1 MGVLRIMMLKKLLSV
16 SLLMS
21 LVGCGGSSDD
31 RQTSIAPVTV
41 ESTSSLVSFYI
52 APWQSKTGT
61 LTLTNDNTGN
71 VQSIAVADINNV
83 TLSAATLN
91 FYRVEFVSDGTTIP
105 CPSFA
110 GCGRTFRDNPYD
122 ENNNRRLDYQEVMD
136 MTLSYRADF
145 VAAPGE
151 NKLYL
156 SPVSSVISDEN
167 LDITLESLSA
177 TPFYHLTHSQ
187 LNDNLEAE
195 LLTNALTFG
204 VILKRAADLEES
216 LNTTGNSV
224 IEQQAQ
230 LVSLPFYRT
239 YADRYVSENLLNVN
253 GNQLLQAVV
262 GEVKQKLASIG
273 DAQNIAT
280 RALEQP
286 QLHSKELLEDV
297 RNILG
302 VARLQE
308 QKYSDELTENLTE
321 FEDILDQESQQTLI
335 VLANVLYDVVYNF
348 SPLNDTDAGIYTLQG
363 LTINYQHSP
372 YSWEIT
378 GQYDNHDVQIDLSI
392 PQWRVSGLLGNQV
405 SGIMNAKVT
414 GSDTQLNVD
423 ARELVVSFDGT
434 DDPFSAEQSETTGQL
449 KIATNVSLENEHS
462 TLTGDIKLTAN
473 RFVTP
478 FEELVTVLSGFD
490 FKGQLISENQTT
502 PFNLQAIEAT
512 PFIDEVSANIV
523 FAVQLMMSLNGAK
536 DFQFAYVGR
545 LNRLAEISNAE
556 LALRLKNRALEINLR
571 TVGNNIN
578 AVIKGAQGRWL
589 DVKQKGRNYSGGLYF
604 GDTQIADVTAVRGV
618 PGILFPD
625 GTFESLF

>member
-1 MGVLRIMMLKKLLSV
+1 MFKKLISV

-31 RQTSIAPVTV
+31 KTTDTLPVML
-41 ESTSSLVSFYI
+41 ETSSTVSFYI
-52 APWQSKTGT
+52 APWQAKSGT
-61 LTLTNDNTGN
+61 LTLINDSTGSVEN
-71 VQSIAVADINNV
+71 SDVVDINNV
-83 TLSAATLN
+83 TLPAATLN
-91 FYRVEFVSDGTTIP
+91 FHRVEFVSDGTTLP

-122 ENNNRRLDYQEVMD
+122 ENSNRRIDYQEVMD

-156 SPVSSVISDEN
+156 SPVSSLISDDN

-204 VILKRAADLEES
+204 VILKRAADIEES

-230 LVSLPFYRT
+230 LASLPFYRT
-239 YADRYVSENLLNVN
+239 YADRYVSENLLNVE
-253 GNQLLQAVV
+253 GNPLLQSVV

-273 DAQNIAT
+273 DAENIAQ
-280 RALEQP
+280 RELSQQ

-308 QKYSDELTENLTE
+308 QKYSDELLQNLTE
-321 FEDILDQESQQTLI
+321 FKDILDEESQQTLI
-335 VLANVLYDVVYNF
+335 VLANVLYDVIYNF

-363 LTINYQHSP
+363 LTIDYQQSP
-372 YSWEIT
+372 YSWAIS
-378 GQYDNHDVQIDLSI
+378 GQYDNHAVEIDLTI
-392 PQWRVSGLLGNQV
+392 PQWQISGLLGNKV
-405 SGIMNAKVT
+405 SGVMSAKVT
-414 GSDTQLNVD
+414 GQDTQLSVD
-423 ARELVVSFDGT
+423 VSDLVVSFDGT
-434 DDPFSAEQSETTGQL
+434 DDPFSDEQSDTTGQL
-449 KIATNVSLENEHS
+449 TIATNVTLENES
-462 TLTGDIKLTAN
+462 SRLTGGINLTAN

-478 FEELVTVLSGFD
+478 FEELVTVLTGFD
-490 FKGQLISENQTT
+490 FKGQLDSASQTT
-502 PFNLQAIEAT
+502 QFNLQAIEAT
-512 PFIDEVSANIV
+512 PFINEATQNLV
-523 FAVQLMMSLNGAK
+523 FAVQLMMPLNGAK
-536 DFQFAYVGR
+536 DFQLAYVGN
-545 LNRLAEISNAE
+545 LNRLAEINNAKI
-556 LALRLKNRALEINLR
+556 ALRLKNRALEINLR

>member
-21 LVGCGGSSDD
+21 LVSCGGSSDD

-335 VLANVLYDVVYNF
+335 VLANVLYDVIYNF

-462 TLTGDIKLTAN
+462 SLTGDIKLTAN

>member
-1 MGVLRIMMLKKLLSV
+1 MFKKLISV

-31 RQTSIAPVTV
+31 KTRDTLPVML
-41 ESTSSLVSFYI
+41 ETSSTVSFYI
-52 APWQSKTGT
+52 APWQAKSGT
-61 LTLTNDNTGN
+61 LTLINDSTGSVEN
-71 VQSIAVADINNV
+71 SDVVDINNV
-83 TLSAATLN
+83 TLPAATLN
-91 FYRVEFVSDGTTIP
+91 FHRVEFVSDGTTLP

-122 ENNNRRLDYQEVMD
+122 ENSNRRIDYQEVMD

-156 SPVSSVISDEN
+156 SPVSSLISDDN

-204 VILKRAADLEES
+204 VILKRAADIEEN

-239 YADRYVSENLLNVN
+239 YADRYVSENLLNVE
-253 GNQLLQAVV
+253 GNPLLQSVV

-273 DAQNIAT
+273 DAENIAQ
-280 RALEQP
+280 RELSQQ

-308 QKYSDELTENLTE
+308 QKYSDELLQNLTE
-321 FEDILDQESQQTLI
+321 FKDILDEESQQTLI
-335 VLANVLYDVVYNF
+335 VLANVLYDVIYNF
-348 SPLNDTDAGIYTLQG
+348 SPLNDTDVGIYTLQG
-363 LTINYQHSP
+363 LTIDYQQSP
-372 YSWEIT
+372 YSWAIS
-378 GQYDNHDVQIDLSI
+378 GQYDNHAVEIDLTI
-392 PQWRVSGLLGNQV
+392 PQWQISGLLGNKV
-405 SGIMNAKVT
+405 SGVMSAKVT
-414 GSDTQLNVD
+414 GQDTQLNVD
-423 ARELVVSFDGT
+423 VSDLLLSFDGT
-434 DDPFSAEQSETTGQL
+434 DDPFSDEQSDTTGQL
-449 KIATNVSLENEHS
+449 TIATNVTLENEIS
-462 TLTGDIKLTAN
+462 RLTGDINLTAN

-478 FEELVTVLSGFD
+478 FEELVTVLAGFD
-490 FKGQLISENQTT
+490 FKGQLDSASQTT
-502 PFNLQAIEAT
+502 LFNLQAIEAT
-512 PFIDEVSANIV
+512 PFINEATQNLV
-523 FAVQLMMSLNGAK
+523 FAVQLMMPLNGAK
-536 DFQFAYVGR
+536 DFQLAYVGN
-545 LNRLAEISNAE
+545 LNRLAEINNAKI
-556 LALRLKNRALEINLR
+556 ALRLKNRALEINLR

>member
-335 VLANVLYDVVYNF
+335 VLANVLYDVIYNF

-449 KIATNVSLENEHS
+449 KIATNVTLENQNS

>member
-1 MGVLRIMMLKKLLSV
+1 MFKKLISV
-16 SLLMS
+16 SLLVS
-21 LVGCGGSSDD
+21 LVGCGGTSDD
-31 RQTSIAPVTV
+31 KQTSSTSVTV
-41 ESTSSLVSFYI
+41 EETTSSVSFYI
-52 APWQSKTGT
+52 APWQAQSGT
-61 LTLTNDNTGN
+61 LTLVNDNTGN
-71 VQSIAVADINNV
+71 IENIDVANINSV
-83 TLSAATLN
+83 TLPAGTLN
-91 FYRVEFVSDGTTIP
+91 FHRVEFVSDGATLP

-122 ENNNRRLDYQEVMD
+122 ENSNRRIDYQEQMD

-145 VAAPGE
+145 LAAPGE

-156 SPVSSVISDEN
+156 SPVSSLISDDN
-167 LDITLESLSA
+167 LDITLQSVSA

-204 VILKRAADLEES
+204 VILKRAADIELS
-216 LNTTGNSV
+216 LTTSSSAV
-224 IEQQAQ
+224 VEQQAKLESLQ
-230 LVSLPFYRT
+230 LYRT
-239 YADRYVSENLLNVN
+239 YADRYVSENLLNVK
-253 GNQLLQAVV
+253 GNQLLQSVV

-273 DAQNIAT
+273 EAQNIKQRT
-280 RALEQP
+280 LTEQ

-308 QKYSDELTENLTE
+308 QKYSDELSQKLTE
-321 FEDILDQESQQTLI
+321 FVDIADNESQQTLI
-335 VLANVLYDVVYNF
+335 VLANVLYDVIYNF
-348 SPLNDTDAGIYTLQG
+348 SPLNDTEAGIYTLQG
-363 LTINYQHSP
+363 LTINYQESP
-372 YSWEIT
+372 YSWVIS
-378 GQYDNHDVQIDLSI
+378 GQYDNHEVQLDLNI
-392 PQWRVSGLLGNQV
+392 PQWRISGLLGNQV
-405 SGIMNAKVT
+405 SGVMNAKVIGT
-414 GSDTQLNVD
+414 DTQLSVD
-423 ARELVVSFDGT
+423 VSDLVLSFDGT
-434 DDPFSAEQSETTGQL
+434 DDPFANDQSETTGQL
-449 KIATNVSLENEHS
+449 TIATNVTLKNEIS
-462 TLTGDIKLTAN
+462 TLNGDISLAAN

-490 FKGQLISENQTT
+490 FKGQLVSENQIT
-502 PFNLQAIEAT
+502 PFSLQAIEAT
-512 PFIDEVSANIV
+512 PFIDEASTNIV
-523 FAVQLMMSLNGAK
+523 FAVQLELPLNGAN
-536 DFQFAYVGR
+536 DLQFAYVGSLAR
-545 LNRLAEISNAE
+545 LTEITNANI
-556 LALRLKNRALEINLR
+556 ALRLKNRALEINLR

>member
-1 MGVLRIMMLKKLLSV
+1 MFKKLISV

-31 RQTSIAPVTV
+31 KTTDTLPVML
-41 ESTSSLVSFYI
+41 ETSSRVSFYI
-52 APWQSKTGT
+52 APWQAKSGT
-61 LTLTNDNTGN
+61 LTLINDNTG
-71 VQSIAVADINNV
+71 SIERIDVEDINSV
-83 TLSAATLN
+83 TLPAATLN
-91 FYRVEFVSDGTTIP
+91 FHRVEFVSDSTTLP

-122 ENNNRRLDYQEVMD
+122 ENNNRRIDYQEVMD

-145 VAAPGE
+145 FAAPGE

-156 SPVSSVISDEN
+156 SPISSLVSDDN

-204 VILKRAADLEES
+204 VILKRAADIEVS
-216 LNTTGNSV
+216 LNTTGSRV

-230 LVSLPFYRT
+230 LGSLPFYRM
-239 YADRYVSENLLNVN
+239 YADRYVSENLLNVK
-253 GNQLLQAVV
+253 GNQLLQSVV

-273 DAQNIAT
+273 DAEHINQRMLA
-280 RALEQP
+280 QQ

-308 QKYSDELTENLTE
+308 QKYSDELIQNLTE

-335 VLANVLYDVVYNF
+335 VLANVLYDVIYNF
-348 SPLNDTDAGIYTLQG
+348 SPLNDTEAGVYTFQG
-363 LTINYQHSP
+363 LTINYQESP
-372 YSWEIT
+372 YSWVIT
-378 GQYDNHDVQIDLSI
+378 GQYDNHDVQLDLTI
-392 PQWRVSGLLGNQV
+392 PQWRISGILGNQV
-405 SGIMNAKVT
+405 SGVMNAKVV
-414 GSDTQLNVD
+414 GDDTQLNVD
-423 ARELVVSFDGT
+423 VSDLVVSFDGT
-434 DDPFSAEQSETTGQL
+434 DDPFSTDQSETTGQL
-449 KIATNVSLENEHS
+449 TIATNVTLENES
-462 TLTGDIKLTAN
+462 SILTGDINLTAH
-473 RFVTP
+473 RFITP
-478 FEELVTVLSGFD
+478 FEELLTVLSGFD
-490 FKGQLISENQTT
+490 FKGQLISENQATA
-502 PFNLQAIEAT
+502 FNLQAIEAT
-512 PFIDEVSANIV
+512 PFINESTQNLV
-523 FAVQLMMSLNGAK
+523 FALQLMMPLKGAK
-536 DFQFAYVGR
+536 DFQLAYVGN
-545 LNRLAEISNAE
+545 LNRLANITNAE
-556 LALRLKNRALEINLR
+556 IALRLKNRALEINLR

-604 GDTQIADVTAVRGV
+604 GDTKIADVTAVRGV

>member
-1 MGVLRIMMLKKLLSV
+1 MMFKKLLSV

-31 RQTSIAPVTV
+31 SQTSTAPVAV
-41 ESTSSLVSFYI
+41 ENTSSLVSFYI

-61 LTLTNDNTGN
+61 LTLANDDTGN
-71 VQSIAVADINNV
+71 VQSIAVTDINNV
-83 TLSAATLN
+83 TLPAATLN

-105 CPSFA
+105 CPSFD

-156 SPVSSVISDEN
+156 SPVSSVISDDN

-204 VILKRAADLEES
+204 VILKRAADIEES
-216 LNTTGNSV
+216 LNTSSNGV

-239 YADRYVSENLLNVN
+239 YADRYVSENLLNVQ

-280 RALEQP
+280 RAFEQQ

-308 QKYSDELTENLTE
+308 QKYSDELSENLTE
-321 FEDILDQESQQTLI
+321 FVDILDEGSQQTLI

-348 SPLNDTDAGIYTLQG
+348 SPLNDTEAGVYTLQG

-405 SGIMNAKVT
+405 SGIMNAKVA

-434 DDPFSAEQSETTGQL
+434 DDPFSVQQSDTTGQL
-449 KIATNVSLENEHS
+449 KIATNVTLENQNS

-490 FKGQLISENQTT
+490 FKGQLDSENQTT
-502 PFNLQAIEAT
+502 QFNLQAIEAT
-512 PFIDEVSANIV
+512 PFIDEPTANIV
-523 FAVQLMMSLNGAK
+523 FAVQLMMPLNGAK

-545 LNRLAEISNAE
+545 LNRLAEITNAE

>member
-1 MGVLRIMMLKKLLSV
+1 VGVLRIMMLKKLLSV

-21 LVGCGGSSDD
+21 LVSCGGSSDD

-335 VLANVLYDVVYNF
+335 VLANVLYEVIYNF

-423 ARELVVSFDGT
+423 ARELGVSFDGT

-462 TLTGDIKLTAN
+462 SLTGDIKLTAN

>member
-1 MGVLRIMMLKKLLSV
+1 MMLKKLLSV

-21 LVGCGGSSDD
+21 LVSCGGSSDD

-335 VLANVLYDVVYNF
+335 VLANVLYDVIYNF

-462 TLTGDIKLTAN
+462 SLTGDIKLTAN

>member
-1 MGVLRIMMLKKLLSV
+1 MLKKLLSV
-16 SLLMS
+16 SLIMS

-31 RQTSIAPVTV
+31 SQASSAPVTV
-41 ESTSSLVSFYI
+41 AETSSLVSFYI
-52 APWQSKTGT
+52 APWQSKSGT
-61 LTLTNDNTGN
+61 LTLINDNTA
-71 VQSIAVADINNV
+71 SIENIDVTDINTV
-83 TLSAATLN
+83 TLPADTLN
-91 FYRVEFVSDGTTIP
+91 FHRVEFVSNDTTLP
-105 CPSFA
+105 CPSFT

-122 ENNNRRLDYQEVMD
+122 ENSNRRLDYQEVMD

-145 VAAPGE
+145 FAAPGE

-204 VILKRAADLEES
+204 VILKRAADIEES
-216 LNTTGNSV
+216 LNTSSNSV

-230 LVSLPFYRT
+230 LESLPFYRT
-239 YADRYVSENLLNVN
+239 YADRYVSENLLNVQ

-280 RALEQP
+280 RAIEQP

-308 QKYSDELTENLTE
+308 QKYSDELTQNLTE
-321 FEDILDQESQQTLI
+321 FEDILDQQSQQTLI
-335 VLANVLYDVVYNF
+335 VLANVLYDVIYNF
-348 SPLNDTDAGIYTLQG
+348 SPLNDTEAGIYTLQG
-363 LTINYQHSP
+363 LTINYQESP
-372 YSWEIT
+372 YSWVIT
-378 GQYDNHDVQIDLSI
+378 GQYDNHDVQLDLNI
-392 PQWRVSGLLGNQV
+392 PQWRISGVLGNQV
-405 SGIMNAKVT
+405 SGVMNAKVT
-414 GSDTQLNVD
+414 GDDTQLNVD

-434 DDPFSAEQSETTGQL
+434 DDPFSTDQSETTGQL
-449 KIATNVSLENEHS
+449 TIATNVTLENQTS
-462 TLTGDIKLTAN
+462 TLTGDINLTAN

-490 FKGQLISENQTT
+490 FKGQLDSENQTT
-502 PFNLQAIEAT
+502 QFNLQAIEAT
-512 PFIDEVSANIV
+512 PFIDESTTNIV
-523 FAVQLMMSLNGAK
+523 FAVQLMMPLSGAK

-545 LNRLAEISNAE
+545 LNRLAEITNAE

>member
-1 MGVLRIMMLKKLLSV
+1 MLKKLLSV

-335 VLANVLYDVVYNF
+335 VLANVLYDVIYNF

-462 TLTGDIKLTAN
+462 SLTGDIKLTAN

>member
-1 MGVLRIMMLKKLLSV
+1 MLKKLLSV

-335 VLANVLYDVVYNF
+335 VLANVLYDVIYNF

-449 KIATNVSLENEHS
+449 KIATNVTLENQNS

>member
-1 MGVLRIMMLKKLLSV
+1 MFKKLISV

-31 RQTSIAPVTV
+31 KTTDTLPVML
-41 ESTSSLVSFYI
+41 ETSSTVSFYI
-52 APWQSKTGT
+52 APWQAKSGT
-61 LTLTNDNTGN
+61 LTLINDSTGSVEN
-71 VQSIAVADINNV
+71 SDVVDINNV
-83 TLSAATLN
+83 TLPAATLN
-91 FYRVEFVSDGTTIP
+91 FHRVEFVSDGTTLP

-122 ENNNRRLDYQEVMD
+122 ENSNRRIDYQEVMD

-156 SPVSSVISDEN
+156 SPVSSLISDDN

-204 VILKRAADLEES
+204 VILKTAADIEES

-224 IEQQAQ
+224 IEQPAQ
-230 LVSLPFYRT
+230 LASLPFYRT
-239 YADRYVSENLLNVN
+239 YAERYVSENLLNVE
-253 GNQLLQAVV
+253 GNPLLQSVV

-273 DAQNIAT
+273 DAENIAQ
-280 RALEQP
+280 RELSQQ

-308 QKYSDELTENLTE
+308 QKYSDELLQNLTE
-321 FEDILDQESQQTLI
+321 FKDILDEESQQTLI
-335 VLANVLYDVVYNF
+335 VLANVLYDVIYNF

-363 LTINYQHSP
+363 LTIDYQQSP
-372 YSWEIT
+372 YSWAIS
-378 GQYDNHDVQIDLSI
+378 GQYDNHAVEIDLTI
-392 PQWRVSGLLGNQV
+392 PQWQISGLLGNKV
-405 SGIMNAKVT
+405 SGVMSAKVT
-414 GSDTQLNVD
+414 GQDTQLNVD
-423 ARELVVSFDGT
+423 VSDLVVSFDGT
-434 DDPFSAEQSETTGQL
+434 DDPFSDEQSDTTGQL
-449 KIATNVSLENEHS
+449 TIATNVTLENEIS
-462 TLTGDIKLTAN
+462 RLTGDINLTAN

-478 FEELVTVLSGFD
+478 FEELVTVLAGFD
-490 FKGQLISENQTT
+490 FKGQLDSASQTT
-502 PFNLQAIEAT
+502 LFNLQAIEAT
-512 PFIDEVSANIV
+512 PFINEATQNLV
-523 FAVQLMMSLNGAK
+523 FAVQLMMPLNGAK
-536 DFQFAYVGR
+536 DFQLAYVGN
-545 LNRLAEISNAE
+545 LNRLAEINNAKI
-556 LALRLKNRALEINLR
+556 ALRLKNRALEINLR